1 MSHGPG
7 RSPGGLV
14 QRAGV
19 VKRLLLTL
27 VAVGAAFAAAP
38 ALAQAAPC
46 VLPSTKPLWI
56 DYGAPHVEKVFGKPG
71 VIVAGSGIGY
81 PARMRA
87 AGAQTVYWDMYL
99 RSRVGTPSAP
109 ANPALLEERANRLF
123 KFAVDTLEC
132 DTPWIVMNELYGAS
146 LPTPWTAT
154 NAQYRANVLQWAR
167 LLAARGA
174 RPVLLISSEPFTGP
188 DAAPWW
194 RDVAQVADL
203 VLEKYFAAPGVHRA
217 GPELGSRR
225 MRTAMRR
232 SASSLF
238 SMNIPPSKVG
248 FMLAFQTGSGI
259 GGREGLKPASA
270 WFEVA
275 KLQAL
280 AAQQVSKELGT
291 AHVWSWGWG
300 IFNAAGNDPDKP
312 GAACVWLWARDPK
325 LCDAPAAYRFDADL
339 RAGQIDLP
347 TGVRCVYGDVTVT
360 RNQIADL
367 ARVTRDSEVALS
379 ALFARAVER
388 ASAEVTNKQVLAAER
403 TLVANRF
410 GGNRGSYLAALRRD
424 RATLTVARGVI
435 ADELR
440 RRAFQARLR
449 VKAPGRPQLAEFQE
463 TYGTM
468 LARELEIEPAPSW
481 LPGGSGLVLET
492 DAPTG
497 VFSLR
502 TDGTATIRTFE
513 GVFRVRA
520 VGETTPLAA
529 VPFGLARP
537 ALARSLRAAARG
549 DAYHVWT
556 ARTQNDALDR
566 IRCLRD
572 RLPAVGAVELASFLP
587 YLTLDESG

>member
-1 MSHGPG
+1 M
-7 RSPGGLV
+7 
-14 QRAGV
+14 
-19 VKRLLLTL
+19 KRLLLTFL
-27 VAVGAAFAAAP
+27 AVGAAFAAAP
-38 ALAQAAPC
+38 ALAHAAPC
-46 VLPSTKPLWI
+46 VLPSERPLWI

-87 AGAQTVYWDMYL
+87 AGAQTIYWDMYL

-146 LPTPWTAT
+146 LPTPWTVST
-154 NAQYRANVLQWAR
+154 AQYRANVLQWAR

-174 RPVLLISSEPFTGP
+174 KPILLVSSEPFTGP

-194 RDVAQVADL
+194 RDLAEVADI
-203 VLEKYFAAPGVHRA
+203 VLEKYFAAPAIHRA

-225 MRTAMRR
+225 MRTSMRR
-232 SASSLF
+232 SASALF
-238 SMNIPPSKVG
+238 SMNVPPTKVG

-270 WFEVA
+270 WLEVA

-280 AAQQVSKELGT
+280 AARQVSRELGT

-312 GAACVWLWARDPK
+312 GAACVWLWARDPR
-325 LCDAPAAYRFDADL
+325 LCDAPNAYRFDDDL

-347 TGVRCVYGDVTVT
+347 TGIRCALGSEAVT

-379 ALFARAVER
+379 ALFARLVES
-388 ASAEVTNKQVLAAER
+388 ASAAAPREDVLAAER
-403 TLVANRF
+403 TIVATRF
-410 GGNRGSYLAALRRD
+410 GSNRGSYLAALRRD
-424 RATLTVARGVI
+424 RATLAVARGVI

-440 RRAFQARLR
+440 RRTLQSRLR
-449 VKAPGRPQLAEFQE
+449 VKVPAVPHLAEFQE

-468 LARELEIEPAPSW
+468 LARELEVDPAPSW
-481 LPGGSGLVLET
+481 LPAGRGLVLEG
-492 DAPTG
+492 DAPAR
-497 VFSLR
+497 VFALR

-513 GVFRVRA
+513 GTLRIRA

-537 ALARSLRAAARG
+537 ALQRSLRDAARG

-556 ARTQNDALDR
+556 ARRQNDELDR

-572 RLPAVGAVELASFLP
+572 ALPAVGAVELTSFLP
-587 YLTLDESG
+587 YLTIEEAD

>member
-1 MSHGPG
+1 M
-7 RSPGGLV
+7 
-14 QRAGV
+14 
-19 VKRLLLTL
+19 KRLLLTL
-27 VAVGAAFAAAP
+27 VAAGVALAAP

-46 VLPSTKPLWI
+46 ALPSERPLWI
-56 DYGAPHVEKVFGKPG
+56 DYGAPNVEKVFGKPG

-87 AGAQTVYWDMYL
+87 AGAKTVYWDMYL
-99 RSRVGTPSAP
+99 RSRVGTPSNP
-109 ANPALLEERANRLF
+109 ASPALLEQRADRLF

-132 DTPWIVMNELYGAS
+132 DTPWIVMNELFGAS

-154 NAQYRANVLQWAR
+154 NAQYRENVLQWAR

-174 RPVLLISSEPFTGP
+174 KPILLVSSEPFVGP

-225 MRTAMRR
+225 MRTSMRR
-232 SASSLF
+232 SAAKLF
-238 SMNIPPSKVG
+238 SMNIPPTKVG

-280 AAQQVSKELGT
+280 AARQVSRELGT
-291 AHVWSWGWG
+291 AHIWSWGWG
-300 IFNAAGNDPDKP
+300 IFNAAGNDPDKA
-312 GAACVWLWARDPK
+312 GAACVWLWARDPA
-325 LCDAPAAYRFDADL
+325 LCDAPGSYRFDADL

-347 TGVRCVYGDVTVT
+347 AGIRCALGDEVVT

-379 ALFARAVER
+379 ALYARLVER
-388 ASAEVTNKQVLAAER
+388 ASVAVAHKEVLAAER

-410 GGNRGSYLAALRRD
+410 GGNRGRYRAALARD
-424 RATLTVARGVI
+424 RATLAVARGVI

-440 RRAFQARLR
+440 RRALQTRLR
-449 VKAPGRPQLAEFQE
+449 VKAPAVPQLAEFQE
-463 TYGTM
+463 TYGEM
-468 LARELEIEPAPSW
+468 LAREVEAEPAPSW
-481 LPGGSGLVLET
+481 LPGGRGLALEG
-492 DAPTG
+492 DAPARLFT
-497 VFSLR
+497 LR
-502 TDGTATIRTFE
+502 TGALATIRTFE
-513 GVFRVRA
+513 GVLRVRA
-520 VGETTPLAA
+520 VDETTPLAA
-529 VPFGLARP
+529 VPFELARP
-537 ALARSLRAAARG
+537 ALARSLRDAARA

-566 IRCLRD
+566 VRCLRD

-587 YLTLDESG
+587 YLTLEEAYQP

>member
-1 MSHGPG
+1 M
-7 RSPGGLV
+7 
-14 QRAGV
+14 
-19 VKRLLLTL
+19 KRLLLTL
-27 VAVGAAFAAAP
+27 VAAGVALAAAP

-46 VLPSTKPLWI
+46 ALPSERPLWI
-56 DYGAPHVEKVFGKPG
+56 DYGAPNVEKVFGKPG

-87 AGAQTVYWDMYL
+87 AGAKTVYWDMYL
-99 RSRVGTPSAP
+99 RSRVGTPSNP
-109 ANPALLEERANRLF
+109 ASPALLEQRADRLF

-132 DTPWIVMNELYGAS
+132 DTPWIVMNELFGAS

-154 NAQYRANVLQWAR
+154 NAQYRENVLQWAR

-174 RPVLLISSEPFTGP
+174 KPILLVSSEPFVGP

-225 MRTAMRR
+225 MRTSMRR
-232 SASSLF
+232 SAAKLF
-238 SMNIPPSKVG
+238 SMNIPPTKVG

-280 AAQQVSKELGT
+280 AARQVSRELGT
-291 AHVWSWGWG
+291 AHIWSWGWG
-300 IFNAAGNDPDKP
+300 IFNAAGNDPDKA
-312 GAACVWLWARDPK
+312 GAACVWLWARDPA
-325 LCDAPAAYRFDADL
+325 LCDAPGSYRFDADL

-347 TGVRCVYGDVTVT
+347 AGIRCALGDEAVT

-379 ALFARAVER
+379 ALYARLVER
-388 ASAEVTNKQVLAAER
+388 ASVAVAHKEVLAAER

-410 GGNRGSYLAALRRD
+410 GGNRGRYRAALARD
-424 RATLTVARGVI
+424 RATLAVARGVI

-440 RRAFQARLR
+440 RRALQTRLR
-449 VKAPGRPQLAEFQE
+449 VKAPAVPQLAEFQE
-463 TYGTM
+463 TYGEM
-468 LARELEIEPAPSW
+468 LAREVEAEPAPSW
-481 LPGGSGLVLET
+481 LPGGRGLALEG
-492 DAPTG
+492 DAPARLFT
-497 VFSLR
+497 LR
-502 TDGTATIRTFE
+502 TGALATIRTFE
-513 GVFRVRA
+513 GVLRVRA
-520 VGETTPLAA
+520 VDETTPLAA
-529 VPFGLARP
+529 VPFELARP
-537 ALARSLRAAARG
+537 ALARSLRDAARG

-566 IRCLRD
+566 VRCLRD

-587 YLTLDESG
+587 YLTLEEAYQP

>member
-1 MSHGPG
+1 MRRGVCYN
-7 RSPGGLV
+7 GL
-14 QRAGV
+14 RV

-27 VAVGAAFAAAP
+27 VVVGTAFAAAP

-46 VLPSTKPLWI
+46 GLPSTKPLWI
-56 DYGAPHVEKVFGKPG
+56 DYGAPHVEKIFGKPG

-109 ANPALLEERANRLF
+109 ANPSLLEERAERLF
-123 KFAVDTLEC
+123 RFAVNTLEC
-132 DTPWIVMNELYGAS
+132 DTPWIVMNELFGAS
-146 LPTPWTAT
+146 LPTPWTAS

-174 RPVLLISSEPFTGP
+174 KPVLLVSSEPFTGP

-194 RDVAQVADL
+194 RDISQVADL
-203 VLEKYFAAPGVHRA
+203 VLEKYFAAPGIHRA

-225 MRTAMRR
+225 MRTSMRR
-232 SASSLF
+232 SASKLF
-238 SMNIPPSKVG
+238 SMNIPPTKVG
-248 FMLAFQTGSGI
+248 FMMAFQTGSGI

-280 AAQQVSKELGT
+280 AARQVSRELGT

-300 IFNAAGNDPDKP
+300 IFNAAGNDPDKV
-312 GAACVWLWARDPK
+312 GAACVWLWTRDPK
-325 LCDAPAAYRFDADL
+325 LCDAPAEFRFDQDL

-347 TGVRCVYGDVTVT
+347 AGVRCVLGSGAVTT
-360 RNQIADL
+360 NQIADL

-379 ALFARAVER
+379 ALFARLVESRSAAV
-388 ASAEVTNKQVLAAER
+388 TGNQVLAAER

-440 RRAFQARLR
+440 RRALQARLR
-449 VKAPGRPQLAEFQE
+449 VRVPAVSQLAEFQD

-468 LARELEIEPAPSW
+468 LARELVVEPAPSW
-481 LPGGSGLVLET
+481 LPGGRGLVLEP
-492 DAPTG
+492 DAPAR

-502 TDGTATIRTFE
+502 TDATVTIRTFE
-513 GVFRVRA
+513 GVFRIRA
-520 VGETTPLAA
+520 VDETTPLGA
-529 VPFGLARP
+529 VPFALARP
-537 ALARSLRAAARG
+537 ALARSLRTAARG

-556 ARTQNDALDR
+556 ARTQNDALDG